1 MFEAITQISIYLA
14 MVLLPV
20 LIPAAFHVFYVARE
34 RKQSYLQARAIRMPR
49 ITAPRRLAV
58 PAAA

>member
-1 MFEAITQISIYLA
+1 MFEAIMQIGIYLS

-20 LIPAAFHVFYVARE
+20 LIPAAFHVVYVARE
-34 RKQSYLQARAIRMPR
+34 RKQSYLQGRTVRMPR
-49 ITAPRRLAV
+49 ATAYGRLAV

>member
-20 LIPAAFHVFYVARE
+20 LIPAAFHVVYVARD
-34 RKQSYLQARAIRMPR
+34 RRQSYLRNRAVRMPR
-49 ITAPRRLAV
+49 ATAYGRLAV